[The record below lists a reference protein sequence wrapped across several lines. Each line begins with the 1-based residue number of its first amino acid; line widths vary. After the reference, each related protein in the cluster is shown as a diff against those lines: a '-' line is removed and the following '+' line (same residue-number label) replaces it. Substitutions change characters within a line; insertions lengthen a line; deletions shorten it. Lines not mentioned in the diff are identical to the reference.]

1 MTVPIGGINLVA
13 QFIRTITKILERHIL
28 YYALPFLDNIIV
40 KGPQTVYN
48 REENLLG
55 VYRYI
60 LEYIIQLDR
69 VLIDLERARY
79 TILGAK
85 SYFYKDKI
93 IVVSYYYNRK
103 GRYLEELKVIKIIYQ
118 KDYKDIISAQAFLGV
133 CVYYQIQVKDFAI
146 KAEPIF

>member
-1 MTVPIGGINLVA
+1 MNLVT
-13 QFIRTITKILERHIL
+13 QFIRIITKILERYIL

-40 KGPQTVYN
+40 KGLQIVYN
-48 REENLLG
+48 GEKSLLG

-79 TILGAK
+79 IILDTK

-93 IVVSYYYNRK
+93 IVVSYHYNRK
-103 GRYLEELKVIKIIYQ
+103 GQYLEELKVAKIIYQ
-118 KDYKDIISAQAFLGV
+118 KDYKDITLARVFLGV
-133 CVYYQIQVKDFAI
+133 CVYYQIQVEDFAI
-146 KAEPIF
+146 KVELIFQLL